1 MLINLDMER
10 KIKVLVGC
18 SKGLN
23 RSKYLAEY
31 LRRKGY
37 STRFGGVEGFDDPKM
52 EWNPITQKLIDW
64 SDIVI
69 VVRKRLREVLRKKFK
84 IKSKKIVV
92 VDVTDS
98 KRLIPEE
105 LSHLRDLDYLTFQKK
120 WTRPQLRKA
129 IKPHLPLK
137 LK

>member
-1 MLINLDMER
+1 MER
-10 KIKVLVGC
+10 KIRILVGC

-37 STRFGGVEGFDDPKM
+37 STRFGGVEGFDDSNMK
-52 EWNPITQKLIDW
+52 WNPITQKLVDW
-64 SDIVI
+64 ADIII
-69 VVRKRLREVLRKKFK
+69 VVRERLKDSLKKKFK
-84 IKSKKIVV
+84 TKDKKIVV

-98 KRLIPEE
+98 KKLIPEE